1 MLNARH
7 QGTDQ
12 HAFFEPEFEVARL
25 VQLFVKPAGFKGFG
39 IGTEFVVGAP
49 RSDSVKRCVGCEHAG
64 FDGGM
69 AAFDTGGIEIASI
82 ATNQSTAWEYRFGQS
97 LQSAV
102 VDGACAIAD
111 AFATFQ
117 MCANAGVC
125 FPALHFFEGAD
136 PRVFVVEA
144 EHKTEGHFVVFQVV
158 QKATAK
164 GVVLHGPARGVDH
177 QSGLGFGGVNFPQL
191 FHANGVALRVFALC
205 EVIFGKKL
213 LAQMPARTFGKQ
225 GVFGVELHAELEVV
239 GGFAVFANTKIAR
252 SNTFDG
258 GLAAVFGC
266 VVVVEHFCRRETGEY
281 FYAQT
286 LRMGRHPLDHIAQR
300 DHVATVVVEI
310 AGHQPAGRA
319 GGSGFAQHQ

>member
-1 MLNARH
+1 MRASC
-7 QGTDQ
+7 GD
-12 HAFFEPEFEVARL
+12 
-25 VQLFVKPAGFKGFG
+25 GFKRS
-39 IGTEFVVGAP
+39 IG
-49 RSDSVKRCVGCEHAG
+49 RKHAG
-64 FDGGM
+64 LDGGM
-69 AAFDTGGIEIASI
+69 AAFDTGSIQIACI
-82 ATNQSTAWEYRFGQS
+82 AADQSTAGKYGFGQG
-97 LQSAV
+97 LQGAV
-102 VDGACAIAD
+102 VDGTRAVAD

-158 QKATAK
+158 QKAAAK
-164 GVVLHGPARGVDH
+164 GVVLHRPTRGVDH

-266 VVVVEHFCRRETGEY
+266 VVVVEHFCRRETGKY

-286 LRMGRHPLDHIAQR
+286 LGMGSHPLDHIAQR

-310 AGHQPAGRA
+310 AWHQPAGRA
-319 GGSGFAQHQ
+319 GGAGFAQHQQIVASDGLVQGCTQLFPVGNEFVHGFGVHHCT

>member
-1 MLNARH
+1 M
-7 QGTDQ
+7 
-12 HAFFEPEFEVARL
+12 
-25 VQLFVKPAGFKGFG
+25 QLFVKPAGFKGFG
-39 IGTEFVVGAP
+39 IGTEFVVGAS

-69 AAFDTGGIEIASI
+69 AAFDTGGIEIACI
-82 ATNQSTAWEYRFGQS
+82 AADQSTAGKYGFGQG
-97 LQSAV
+97 LQGAV
-102 VDGACAIAD
+102 VDGTRAVAD

-239 GGFAVFANTKIAR
+239 GGFAIFANTKIAR

-281 FYAQT
+281 LYAQT
-286 LRMGRHPLDHIAQR
+286 FSVGRHPLDHIAQR

-319 GGSGFAQHQ
+319 GGAGFAQHQQIVACDDLV